1 MLARSHAHAAAQE
14 CTHPRAQ
21 VLIFG
26 FLHTVLGVS
35 DSKIHAHA
43 ESGTA
48 GALVLQVL
56 SKWDWPMS
64 TGDGRSGDGL
74 SGNGPSGSGP
84 KWEWT

>member
-1 MLARSHAHAAAQE
+1 M
-14 CTHPRAQ
+14 
-21 VLIFG
+21 LIFG

-56 SKWDWPMS
+56 SKWDGPMWGWPKW
-64 TGDGRSGDGL
+64 GWPKREW
-74 SGNGPSGSGP
+74 P

>member
-1 MLARSHAHAAAQE
+1 MHAR
-14 CTHPRAQ
+14 TRAQ

-48 GALVLQVL
+48 GALVLQVF
-56 SKWDWPMS
+56 SK
-64 TGDGRSGDGL
+64 
-74 SGNGPSGSGP
+74 
-84 KWEWT
+84 

>member
-1 MLARSHAHAAAQE
+1 MLARSHAHAAAPRTQA

-48 GALVLQVL
+48 GALVLQVF
-56 SKWDWPMS
+56 SKWDWPMW
-64 TGDGRSGDGL
+64 GWPKWGWPKREW
-74 SGNGPSGSGP
+74 P
-84 KWEWT
+84 KWEWN